1 MYGINRDCGVE
12 LLNKTK
18 KLIFEAAIK
27 SFSQKGFHKSTMDEI
42 AEAAGVAKG
51 TLYYHFK
58 SKEDIFKFIIDEG
71 VKVIE
76 EEIRTKTEHLDSP
89 LDKLRTVCKVQLEL
103 AIKYI
108 EFFKTIF
115 SQMWGD
121 EDRQSMLR
129 GILERYFRLIEGYL
143 KEAADEGLIAEGN
156 IEIIAFNFFGVLTST
171 VIYSLIHKDWNINE
185 LTDTL
190 IEFIMRGIEKKQV

>member
-1 MYGINRDCGVE
+1 M
-12 LLNKTK
+12 NKTK
-18 KLIFEAAIK
+18 KIIFDAAIK
-27 SFSQKGFHKSTMDEI
+27 SFSQKGFYKSTMDEI
-42 AEAAGVAKG
+42 AETAGVAKG

-71 VKVIE
+71 VKIIE
-76 EEIRTKTEHLDSP
+76 DEIKTKTSHLDNP
-89 LDKLRTVCKVQLEL
+89 LDKLRTVCRVQLEL

-129 GILERYFRLIEGYL
+129 GVLERYFRLIEGYL
-143 KEAADEGLIAEGN
+143 SEASEAGLIAKGN

-171 VIYSLIHKDWNINE
+171 VIYSLIHKEWNVND

-190 IEFIMRGIEKKQV
+190 IEFIMRGIGNK